1 MSKDQQKPSLNLIY
15 IGHIPGLAMFCKT
28 KFPKIHNKI
37 DEELQKTDT
46 KRIETK
52 RIVLKFEPYE

>member
-1 MSKDQQKPSLNLIY
+1 M
-15 IGHIPGLAMFCKT
+15 HIPGLAVFCKT

-46 KRIETK
+46 KWIETK